1 MIARPKPYI
10 TEAEYLELE
19 RAGTSKHEYFAGDI
33 FAMTGASEQHNLIAS
48 NVVASLHQQMRGR
61 SCRIYPSDMRL
72 KIMQSGLNIYPDIT
86 IVCGSPQFTDAAKR
100 DTLLNPIVIIEIL
113 SPSTERYDRGMKFQH
128 YRTIPSLQEY
138 ILIAQDEQ
146 HIERYTR
153 HDANQWILIEASG
166 SDATLAISSVSVT
179 LALSDVY
186 EQVDLPPGGERSLPR
201 DIPPE

>member
-1 MIARPKPYI
+1 MTAQPKPYI

-19 RAGTSKHEYFAGDI
+19 RAASSKHEYFAGEI
-33 FAMTGASEQHNLIAS
+33 FAKTGASEQHNLIAS
-48 NVVASLHQQMRGR
+48 NVMASLHRQLRGH

-72 KIMQSGLNIYPDIT
+72 KVMQTGLNTYPDST
-86 IVCGSPQFTDAAKR
+86 IVCGPPQYTDQAKR

-128 YRTIPSLQEY
+128 YHAIASLQEY
-138 ILIAQDEQ
+138 VLIAQDEQ

-153 HDANQWILIEASG
+153 LEPNQWILLEATGPDAALPIS
-166 SDATLAISSVSVT
+166 SISATLAV
-179 LALSDVY
+179 AGVY
-186 EQVDLPPGGERSLPR
+186 EQVDLPPSREPLLPR